1 MRDET
6 KIVVAGR
13 DPEKQHGVV
22 NPPVYHASTVI
33 HPTLDALDA
42 AQAARA
48 RDEQVTVYGRSGT
61 PTSFAFENAVAQ
73 LEGGFKTFAVPS
85 GLAAVTVAMLSS
97 LKSGDHVLMVDTVYG
112 PTRKLCDGFLQK
124 MGIETTYYVPEI
136 GADIAG
142 LMRPNTKVVY
152 VEAPG
157 SLTFEM
163 QDIPAIA
170 AVAKA
175 RGATVIMDNTW
186 ASPLYFKPFEKGVD
200 ISVQAATKYIV
211 GHSDAMLG
219 AVTATKDAWTRV
231 RDTGR
236 ELGYAVGP
244 DDLYL
249 GQRGFRTL
257 AVRLAQ
263 HWKTGVELAT
273 WLKARPE
280 VIRVMHPA
288 LPDDPGHAIWKRDFL
303 GASGLFAIEIEP
315 TPRPALAAMMDHLEY
330 FGMGYSWGGYESLM
344 IWAHPDHFRTARPWD
359 PNRTVLRIHA
369 GLENIEDLKADLVA
383 GFERRAAV
391 LKGHKAAAA
400 E

>member
-6 KIVVAGR
+6 RIVVAGR
-13 DPEKQHGVV
+13 NPAQQHGIV

-48 RDEQVTVYGRSGT
+48 RDEQVVVYGRSGT
-61 PTSFAFENAVAQ
+61 PTSFAFENAVAA

-85 GLAAVTVAMLSS
+85 GLAAVTVAILSS
-97 LKSGDHVLMVDTVYG
+97 VKAGDHVLMVDSVYG
-112 PTRKLCDGFLQK
+112 PTRKLCDSFLKK
-124 MGIETTYYVPEI
+124 MGVETTYYVPEI
-136 GADIAG
+136 GGDIVS
-142 LMRPNTKVVY
+142 LMRPNTRVVY

-170 AVAKA
+170 AAAKA

-186 ASPLYFKPFEKGVD
+186 ASPLYFKPFDKGVD

-219 AVTATKDAWTRV
+219 TVTATRDAWPRV

-257 AVRLAQ
+257 AVRLARP
-263 HWKTGVELAT
+263 WKTGVELAS

-303 GASGLFAIEIEP
+303 GASGLFAIELAP
-315 TPRPALAAMMDHLEY
+315 TPRPALAAMLDKLEH
-330 FGMGYSWGGYESLM
+330 FGMGYSWGGFESLI

-359 PNRTVLRIHA
+359 ANRVVLRIHA
-369 GLENIEDLKADLVA
+369 GLEHIEDLKTDLAA
-383 GFERRAAV
+383 GFERLAAAR
-391 LKGHKAAAA
+391 KGIKAAAD
-400 E
+400 